1 MEGSTVW
8 AGLSDA
14 LLRGAHHEL
23 NNRIASLAAV
33 EQVIAAGGNPT
44 PALNAAL
51 VNELQRMRGAIAL
64 MGQIPS
70 SRTGEPGPIRVR
82 DALRTALAVGTLHHQ
97 VRDVMVQVEDE
108 GDPPPTRVDGGSL
121 QRSILVMLTAAAR
134 SLADAPEPAVR
145 VECSADSHRI
155 RLSVLPLELTEAE
168 RLAIAAW
175 LRPFDGDLT
184 RVDPRAY
191 SISLPALRRS

>member
-33 EQVIAAGGNPT
+33 EQVIASGGNPT
-44 PALNAAL
+44 PALSAAL

-70 SRTGEPGPIRVR
+70 SRAGEPGPIRVR
-82 DALRTALAVGTLHHQ
+82 DALRTALAVGTLHHL
-97 VRDVMVQVEDE
+97 VRDVMFRVEDE
-108 GDPPPTRVDGGSL
+108 GDPPPTRVDGGAL
-121 QRSILVMLTAAAR
+121 QRSILVMITAAAR
-134 SLADAPEPAVR
+134 SLSDAPEPAVR
-145 VECSADSHRI
+145 VECSTDSHRI